1 MFALPCDWSKIH
13 YLITD
18 RGITPAQIAA
28 FEALGV
34 QVLVAGIEEAKKR
47 AVF

>member
-1 MFALPCDWSKIH
+1 MFALPCEWSKIH

-18 RGITPAQIAA
+18 SGITPEAVQA

-34 QVLVAGIEEAKKR
+34 KVLVAD
-47 AVF
+47 